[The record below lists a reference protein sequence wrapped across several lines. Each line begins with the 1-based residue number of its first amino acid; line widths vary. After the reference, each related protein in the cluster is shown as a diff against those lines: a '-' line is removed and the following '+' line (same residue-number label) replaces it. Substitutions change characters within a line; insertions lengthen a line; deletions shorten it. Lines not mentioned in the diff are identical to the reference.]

1 MRQQPVF
8 ATELGASAAQNP
20 RISPQQR
27 TSLQRSRD
35 LSLHQSLDLLACPC
49 CLQPLRLGPEA
60 LVCAGC
66 GRIYP
71 ILDGIPILLIDRA
84 AQAVT

>member
-1 MRQQPVF
+1 L
-8 ATELGASAAQNP
+8 A
-20 RISPQQR
+20 
-27 TSLQRSRD
+27 LQ
-35 LSLHQSLDLLACPC
+35 QSLDLLASPC
-49 CLQPLRLGPEA
+49 CLQPLYLGPEA

-71 ILDGIPILLIDRA
+71 MLDGIPILLIDRA